1 MPPKLRAKPQQR
13 SAGAGTGYRCRAR
26 FNADLAAWCDER
38 DARNALMAE
47 RRRAQER
54 ARDARRDRS
63 RRQQGPRYRDRR
75 KPAQLVRDVGAP
87 KPAPLTEADLP
98 PIPPRLKRDATEA
111 EMRARNAIM
120 ETRVRVLKSL
130 RYQQRMRT
138 RDVEVVV
145 PEGVAPGQSFA
156 ITTPDGSQ
164 LTMTCPW
171 GVGPGDRYIQRRF

>member
-1 MPPKLRAKPQQR
+1 MRALPPRVL
-13 SAGAGTGYRCRAR
+13 
-26 FNADLAAWCDER
+26 
-38 DARNALMAE
+38 
-47 RRRAQER
+47 
-54 ARDARRDRS
+54 
-63 RRQQGPRYRDRR
+63 
-75 KPAQLVRDVGAP
+75 DVGAP